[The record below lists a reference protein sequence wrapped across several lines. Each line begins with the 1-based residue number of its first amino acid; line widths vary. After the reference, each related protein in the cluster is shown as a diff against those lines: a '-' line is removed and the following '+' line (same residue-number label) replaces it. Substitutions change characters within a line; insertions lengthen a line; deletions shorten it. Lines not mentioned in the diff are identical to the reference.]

1 MKHLTRGLSL
11 LLALMMCLPVLAACQ
26 KTPKT
31 SDEGSS
37 SPSTPSASTPET
49 PSESEEVD
57 IDIGPTTNVAL
68 NKPTYANGGKDLSAN
83 VTDGNASTAWT
94 AGGVP
99 KYVEVN
105 LETNHKI
112 KEVIV
117 KVPKGA
123 LQGAYNVYASTDGVN
138 FKRLGAMTEMKP
150 YTKDGYSFYLKTP
163 VVARVVRV
171 MQTMSS
177 KGSGSSSTVAEIE
190 VMGITDDTPVTPTR
204 TSIEISSYDEWL
216 KKTHN
221 IDLSKIKDKDGKYD
235 IEDTYTTADTIKAL
249 EGLVTRI
256 LGEKYLSWFSFEVA
270 KNTVNTD
277 DYYEI
282 SDKDGKIHI
291 KGNTGVSIATGLNY
305 YLKYYCNVNVSQE
318 TKQVDMPSSVVK
330 VGKTVRRDTP
340 YGVRYTYN
348 YCTLSYTMPYYGYD
362 EWQREL
368 DYLMLSGINVVLDTT
383 ATEALWVLYLQNYGY
398 TVQEALE
405 FVCGY
410 TWKAWW
416 LMGNL
421 ESYGGPVGDTWIV
434 DTVELARVNQRYL
447 TVMGADLCLQTFVG
461 TMPTDFGT
469 KAEKAL
475 ADMGYPNVGDYM
487 TGTGSWCGFLRPFA
501 LNTSF
506 PGFTELAETFYETQ
520 NHIYGRV
527 NDYYAGDLLH
537 EISGGYQLP
546 DSFDKA
552 KMSRDVLDLLLAEN
566 DEGVWI
572 IQSWWENPLPD
583 VVKGWGEDRVD
594 HMLLLDLA
602 AVHSPRWSNTDPNK
616 FGGLEF
622 GGSSWCYCILE
633 SYGGRSGMHINL
645 QHVATKFYDTTTKAK
660 HLQGIGLTSES
671 TERNPVVFDLFWEMV
686 WEDKEINVEEW
697 IEKYAQRRYRGGDNT
712 VKAWERLLKCIYN
725 VNTPDGTT
733 INYLIN
739 NYPQLTIQNA
749 GYFYPSYKNTL
760 VEGAIK
766 NLLADYDKLKDQ
778 ETYVYDLVD
787 ICRTYMSNVTT
798 EYIGEILKAGQK
810 GDYETFHAYKT
821 KFLQALMI
829 IDELSDFT
837 EKARLGKWVGRV
849 DTWINDDRTGTYSD
863 FDVDL
868 MKLDAY
874 ILITNWSTLDLGNY
888 ANRQISGLMSDY
900 YYVMWEYFLNKIV
913 TPKVKAGGK
922 TVTNGGMGVSAVT
935 TYYNM
940 GRALAISGKTFD
952 PNPTPV
958 DGDSD
963 SRSLKEVVT
972 EIRDRYF
979 FAVKTQ
985 LNTAAPKADSGV
997 TVKDGVVSGIPAGT
1011 TADAA
1016 AKLFTT
1022 TEGGKVVFATGKS
1035 AIEGT
1040 EVVTSGMNVCIMED
1054 DGSLLELGW
1063 KVG

>member
-1 MKHLTRGLSL
+1 MKTITRVLAF
-11 LLALMMCLPVLAACQ
+11 LLALMMFLPVLAACGS
-26 KTPKT
+26 KTKT
-31 SDEGSS
+31 SDDGNTTPS
-37 SPSTPSASTPET
+37 SPVSGPET
-49 PSESEEVD
+49 PSEEVD

-83 VTDGNASTAWT
+83 VTDGDANTAWT

-99 KYVEVN
+99 KYVEVD
-105 LETNHKI
+105 LQTNHMI
-112 KEVIV
+112 KEVNV
-117 KVPKGA
+117 KIPKGA
-123 LQGAYNVYASTDGVN
+123 VQGAYNVYASTDGVN
-138 FKRLGAMTEMKP
+138 FKRLGAMTEMGT
-150 YTKDGYSFYLKTP
+150 YSKDGFNFYLKTP

-177 KGSGSSSTVAEIE
+177 KGSGSSSIVSEIE
-190 VMGITDDTPVTPTR
+190 VMGITNDTPVTPTR
-204 TSIEISSYDEWL
+204 TSIEIPSYDEWL
-216 KKTHN
+216 LKNHN
-221 IDLSKIKDKDGKYD
+221 FDLSKIKDKDGKYD
-235 IEDTYTTADTIKAL
+235 INKTFTTADTVKAL

-256 LGEKYLSWFSFEVA
+256 LGEQYVSWFSFEVA
-270 KNTVNTD
+270 PGTVNKN

-282 SDKDGKIHI
+282 SDKSGKIHI

-305 YLKYYCNVNVSQE
+305 YLKYYCKVNVSQE
-318 TKQVDMPSSVVK
+318 TKQVDMPKSVVK
-330 VGKTVRRDTP
+330 VGSTIKRETP
-340 YGVRYTYN
+340 YTVRYTYN

-398 TVQEALE
+398 TVQEAIE

-421 ESYGGPVGDTWIV
+421 EGYGGPVGDNWIV

-469 KAEKAL
+469 KAQDTL
-475 ADMGYPNVGDYM
+475 AKMGYPNLNDYM
-487 TGTGSWCGFLRPFA
+487 TSTSTWCGFLRPYA
-501 LNTSF
+501 LNTTFS
-506 PGFTELAETFYETQ
+506 GFEELAETFYETQ

-537 EISGGYQLP
+537 EINAGFKLP

-552 KMSRDVLDLLLAEN
+552 KMSRTVLDLLLEEN
-566 DEGVWI
+566 PNGIWI

-583 VVKGWGEDRVD
+583 VVAGWGDDRED

-602 AVHSPRWSNTDPNK
+602 AVHSPRWSDTTR
-616 FGGLEF
+616 FGGREF

-645 QHVATKFYDTTTKAK
+645 QSVATKFYNTKKEAK
-660 HLQGIGLTSES
+660 HLKGIGLTSES

-686 WEDKEINVEEW
+686 WEKKEINVESW
-697 IEKYAQRRYRGGDNT
+697 IEDYAERRYRGGDHT
-712 VKAWERLLKCIYN
+712 VDVWKRLLKCIYN
-725 VNTPDGTT
+725 SNTPDGTT

-739 NYPQLTIQNA
+739 NYPQLAVKDPN
-749 GYFYPSYKNTL
+749 GYFYPGYKNAL
-760 VEGAIK
+760 VESAIK

-778 ETYVYDLVD
+778 ETYVYDVVD

-798 EYIGEILKAGQK
+798 EYIDFMLAAGKK

-821 KFLQALMI
+821 RFLQALMI

-837 EKARLGKWVGRV
+837 EKARLGKWIGRV
-849 DTWINDDRTGTYSD
+849 DTWVNDERTATYSD

-874 ILITNWSTLDLGNY
+874 ILITNWSTLDLNNY

-900 YYVMWEYFLNKIV
+900 YYVMWEYFLNTIV

-922 TVTNGGMGVSAVT
+922 NVTNGGLGVNSVV

-958 DGDSD
+958 NGDAD

-972 EIRDRYF
+972 EIKDRF
-979 FAVKTQ
+979 FTNCKVE

-997 TVKDGVVSGIPAGT
+997 TVANGTVSGLPAGI
-1011 TADAA
+1011 TAGEAS
-1016 AKLFTT
+1016 KLFAT
-1022 TEGGKVVFATGKS
+1022 TEGGKVVFCKGKKPVEDTV
-1035 AIEGT
+1035 A
-1040 EVVTSGMNVCIMED
+1040 VTSDLIVHIMED
-1054 DGSLLELGW
+1054 DGSILELGW
-1063 KVG
+1063 KIG